1 MNKHELTPEEIR
13 EICLALHAS
22 PDEITD
28 ITVLKKGMTNR
39 SFTFVCKGKK
49 YIIRIP
55 GEGTEHLINRRQEAD
70 VYRTI
75 ADKHLCDDIAYIN
88 AANGYKITEFLE
100 GARVCNPLDRK
111 DIQTCMKMLRQFH
124 ERKLQVGHEFDIWGQ
139 INFYESLWEGTPSA
153 YADYGQTKAHV
164 MSLKSYIDKHPGEK
178 VLTHIDAVPDNFLFV
193 KRDDGT
199 GEIRLIDWEY
209 AGMQDPY
216 VDIAM
221 FCIYSLYDRTQT
233 DALIDAYFYEGCSVE
248 NRWKI
253 YCYIAAGGLLWS
265 NWSEYK
271 KKLGVDFGEYSLR
284 QYQYAKEYTEVFYE
298 NNRNK

>member
-1 MNKHELTPEEIR
+1 MNKHDLTPKEIR
-13 EICLALHAS
+13 EICLALNAS

-39 SFTFVCKGKK
+39 SFTFVCREMK

-88 AANGYKITEFLE
+88 AENGYKITEFFE
-100 GARVCNPLDRK
+100 GARVCNPSDTK
-111 DIQTCMKMLRQFH
+111 DIRACMKVLRKFH
-124 ERKLQVGHEFDIWGQ
+124 EMRLRVPHEFDIFGQ
-139 INFYESLWEGTPSA
+139 IDFYESLWEGTPSA
-153 YADYGQTKAHV
+153 YADYEQTKAHV
-164 MSLKSYIDKHPGEK
+164 VSLKSYIDSHPGEK

-199 GEIRLIDWEY
+199 EEIRLIDWEY

-216 VDIAM
+216 VDVAM
-221 FCIYSLYDRTQT
+221 FCIYSLYDRIQT

-248 NRWKI
+248 NRLKI

-271 KKLGVDFGEYSLR
+271 KKLGVDFGEYSFH
-284 QYQYAKEYTEVFYE
+284 QYQYAREYYQIVQEE
-298 NNRNK
+298 LS